1 MLLSTLIFIHSVLST
16 RDGSAVNPDDYLP
29 ATQNLVIVPG
39 EKSKSMIITIVND
52 QLTEGSENIIL
63 ELTTTNNGQIDIGR
77 SAAVVLIQ
85 DDDGNV

>member
-1 MLLSTLIFIHSVLST
+1 
-16 RDGSAVNPDDYLP
+16 
-29 ATQNLVIVPG
+29 
-39 EKSKSMIITIVND
+39 MIIIIVND

-85 DDDGNV
+85 DDDGNVLFPAYFSSICVYL

>member
-1 MLLSTLIFIHSVLST
+1 
-16 RDGSAVNPDDYLP
+16 
-29 ATQNLVIVPG
+29 
-39 EKSKSMIITIVND
+39 MIIIIVND